1 MESQGKGTIAAIA
14 VIVGLAVGGLGGYLI
29 TDMNMSKDH
38 DDMMGTSMSVS
49 EGKPNAATKAAD
61 LRATLV
67 AFGVEHMDLT
77 YSAVASTLNA
87 TPSAEADGADLYKN
101 GTDLGAAVGS
111 IYGEE
116 VETTF
121 NKVWKLHLDEF
132 VNYAVAASKDDDAG
146 KKKALDSIDA
156 NYTKPLAAYLAE
168 ANPNLPE
175 DVLYDGLKSHVDM
188 TAVMIDNEAKG
199 DYTAATKLR
208 DEGADHL
215 SELFSTLAAGI
226 VKQFPEKF

>member
-1 MESQGKGTIAAIA
+1 MESNSKAAVAIA
-14 VIVGLAVGGLGGYLI
+14 LVLGLAVGVGGGYVVAN
-29 TDMNMSKDH
+29 NMH
-38 DDMMGTSMSVS
+38 DDSHDMSMSQSVS
-49 EGKPNAATKAAD
+49 EDKPNSMTKAAD

-67 AFGVEHMDLT
+67 GFGVEHMDLT
-77 YSAVASTLNA
+77 YSAVASTLNG
-87 TPSAEADGADLYKN
+87 TKSAKADGADLYKN

-111 IYGEE
+111 IYGDEA
-116 VETTF
+116 ETTF

-132 VNYAVAASKDDDAG
+132 VNYAVAASKNDDAG

-156 NYTKPLAAYLAE
+156 NYTKPLAAYLAK

-175 DVLYDGLKSHVDM
+175 DVLYKGLKSHVDM

-215 SELFSTLAAGI
+215 SSLFSTLADGI
-226 VKQFPEKF
+226 VKQFPDKF

>member
-1 MESQGKGTIAAIA
+1 MESHGNKAVVAI
-14 VIVGLAVGGLGGYLI
+14 VTLVLGLAVGGGVGYAAAN
-29 TDMNMSKDH
+29 MNKDAGH
-38 DDMMGTSMSVS
+38 SDSSSVSVS
-49 EGKPNAATKAAD
+49 EGDPNAATKAAD

-67 AFGVEHMDLT
+67 ALGVEHMDLT
-77 YSAVASTLNA
+77 YAAVASTLNG

-101 GTDLGAAVGS
+101 GTDIGAAVGS
-111 IYGEE
+111 VYGEE
-116 VETTF
+116 AESTF
-121 NKVWKLHLDEF
+121 NSVWKLHLDQF
-132 VNYAVAASKDDDAG
+132 VAYATAAAG
-146 KKKALDSIDA
+146 KDEAAKKAALDKIDA
-156 NYTKPLAAYLAE
+156 EYTKPLAAYLAQ

-175 DVLYDGLKSHVDM
+175 DALYEGLKSHVDM

-215 SELFSTLAAGI
+215 TGLFSTLAGGI